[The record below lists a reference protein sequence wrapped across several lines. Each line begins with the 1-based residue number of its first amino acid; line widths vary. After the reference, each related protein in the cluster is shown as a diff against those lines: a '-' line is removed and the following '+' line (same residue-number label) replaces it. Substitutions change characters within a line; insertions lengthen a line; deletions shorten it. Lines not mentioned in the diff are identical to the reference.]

1 MTMPANRATPSTEQP
16 TETEKTHTET
26 TPVESDT
33 ETVLERSSGTRVVG
47 KWSSGAVR
55 NVRRIQA

>member
-1 MTMPANRATPSTEQP
+1 MPVNPVTPSTEPP
-16 TETEKTHTET
+16 TETEKTPTEI

-33 ETVLERSSGTRVVG
+33 RTALGPSSEMRVVG
-47 KWSSGAVR
+47 KFRSVAVR